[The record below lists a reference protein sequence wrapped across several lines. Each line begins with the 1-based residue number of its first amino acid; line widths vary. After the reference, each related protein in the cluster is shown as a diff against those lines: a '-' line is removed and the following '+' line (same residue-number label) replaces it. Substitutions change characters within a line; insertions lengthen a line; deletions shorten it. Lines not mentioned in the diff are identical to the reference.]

1 MNSLPIDDVLPAL
14 RDALANRHEAVLE
27 APPGAGKTT
36 RVPLALLNE
45 PWLAGQTILMLEP
58 RRLAAR
64 AAAERL
70 ASELG
75 EKVGETVGYRIRL
88 DSKVGPNTRIE
99 VVTEGILTR
108 RLQDDPALDGVG
120 LLIFDEYHE
129 RSLDADLALAL
140 SLNGRDL
147 FRDEQPL
154 KILLMSATL
163 EGERLAGLLDD
174 APILRSEG
182 RMFPVQ
188 MRWGR
193 PYQVGE
199 FIEPRLVQTILD
211 ALQDETGSVLVFL
224 PGQAE
229 IRRVNQQLADA
240 LGDRSD
246 VLLCP
251 LHGELDLNAQRA
263 AIDPAP
269 AGKRKVVLATNIAET
284 SLTING
290 VRVVI
295 DAGLA
300 RVPRF
305 DPGSGM
311 TRLDTQRISRAS
323 ATQRAGRAGRLEP
336 GVCYRLWS
344 EDQHEGLAA
353 YGSAEILAADL
364 AGLALQLARWGV
376 TPAQLVWLDVPPT
389 AAYAQAQD
397 LLQRLGALNDD
408 KLTAHGQKMAELPAH
423 PRIAHLLLRGQD
435 LGLAVTACDV
445 AALLGERDILRGGG
459 ADLHSRLALLSGEE
473 RARGSQGGVQRA
485 KQLARQYR
493 GYLRGRATQPV
504 ADPEHPRWLGALN
517 DDKLTA
523 HGQKMAELP
532 AHPRIAHLLLRG
544 QDLGLAATACDVAAL
559 LGERDILRGGGADL
573 HSRLAL
579 LSGEERARGTQGG
592 VQRAKQLA
600 RQYRGYLRGRA
611 TQPVAD
617 PEHPRWLGALL
628 ALAYPDR
635 VAQQRRPGG
644 AEYRLANGRAAVFA
658 EADSLMKQAWLVI
671 ADLGSRQGQREERIY
686 LAADFDPTLFDT
698 VLAEQV
704 RNVDQLDWDERE
716 GVLRAERQRK
726 VGELVLSREPL
737 SGLDEN
743 ARSQALVNLVRR
755 KGLELLPWTPEL
767 RQWQAR
773 VRLLRELDTGKTS
786 EWPDVSDSALLASL
800 EHWLMPYLGKVSRLS
815 HFANLDI
822 SSYLH
827 NLLPWP
833 LPQRLDELAPQHLK
847 VPSGSSVRLDYSEHP
862 PILAVRLQELFGLA
876 DTPRIAGGRQ
886 VVKLHLLSPA
896 RRPVQVTQDLA
907 NFWRST
913 YAEVKKDLKGRYPK
927 HYWPDDPLVAE
938 ATARIKPRK

>member
-1 MNSLPIDDVLPAL
+1 MISLPIDEVLPAL
-14 RDALANRHEAVLE
+14 RLALAERHETVLE

-45 PWLAGQTILMLEP
+45 PWLAGQKILMLEP

-108 RLQDDPALDGVG
+108 RLQHDPSLEGVG
-120 LLIFDEYHE
+120 LLIFDEFSE

-140 SLNGRDL
+140 SLNGREL

-163 EGERLAGLLDD
+163 EGERLASILAD

-182 RMFPVQ
+182 RMYPVA

-193 PYQVGE
+193 PFVPGE
-199 FIEPRLVQTILD
+199 FIEPRVVQTVLD
-211 ALQDETGSVLVFL
+211 AINDESGSLLVFL

-240 LGDRSD
+240 LGSRSD
-246 VLLCP
+246 ILLCP
-251 LHGELDLNAQRA
+251 LHGELDLTAQRA
-263 AIDPAP
+263 AIEPAP
-269 AGKRKVVLATNIAET
+269 KGLRKVVLATNIAET
-284 SLTING
+284 SLTIDG

-344 EDQHEGLAA
+344 EDQHAQLAA
-353 YGSAEILAADL
+353 YGSAEILQADL

-376 TPAQLVWLDVPPT
+376 TPEQLIWLDMPPS
-389 AAYAQAQD
+389 ASYAQARQ
-397 LLQRLGALNDD
+397 LLDRLGALHGA
-408 KLTAHGQKMAELPAH
+408 KLTPHGEAMAELPAH

-435 LGLAVTACDV
+435 LGLADMACDI
-445 AALLGERDILRGGG
+445 AALLGERDILRGAG
-459 ADLHSRLALLSGEE
+459 ADLHSRLALLSGES
-473 RARGSQGGVQRA
+473 RAARGGQGGVQRA

-493 GYLRGRATQPV
+493 GYLRGKARQPV
-504 ADPEHPRWLGALN
+504 ADP
-517 DDKLTA
+517 D
-523 HGQKMAELP
+523 
-532 AHPRIAHLLLRG
+532 
-544 QDLGLAATACDVAAL
+544 
-559 LGERDILRGGGADL
+559 
-573 HSRLAL
+573 
-579 LSGEERARGTQGG
+579 
-592 VQRAKQLA
+592 
-600 RQYRGYLRGRA
+600 
-611 TQPVAD
+611 
-617 PEHPRWLGALL
+617 HPRWLGALL

-635 VAQQRRPGG
+635 VAQQRKPGG
-644 AEYRLANGRAAVFA
+644 AEYRLANGRAALFSEV
-658 EADSLMKQAWLVI
+658 DGLMKQPWLVI

-686 LAADFDPTLFDT
+686 LAAEFDPALLEG
-698 VLAEQV
+698 VLSEQV
-704 RNVDQLDWDERE
+704 SVVDQLDWDERE

-737 SGLDEN
+737 TGLDEA
-743 ARSQALVNLVRR
+743 ARTQALINLVRR

-773 VRLLRELDTGKTS
+773 VALLRQLDLQIQGHS
-786 EWPDVSDSALLASL
+786 EWPDVSDAALLAGL
-800 EHWLMPYLGKVSRLS
+800 EDWLGPYLGRVSRLS
-815 HFANLDI
+815 HFASLDL
-822 SSYLH
+822 SSIVH
-827 NLLPWP
+827 NMLKWP
-833 LPQRLDELAPQHLK
+833 LPQRLDELAPHHIK

-938 ATARIKPRK
+938 ATARIKPRKP

>member
-1 MNSLPIDDVLPAL
+1 MISLPIDEVLPAL
-14 RDALANRHEAVLE
+14 REALATRHEAVLE

-45 PWLAGQTILMLEP
+45 TWLAGQTILMLEP

-88 DSKVGPNTRIE
+88 DSKVGPRTRIE

-108 RLQDDPALDGVG
+108 RLQDDPALEGVG
-120 LLIFDEYHE
+120 LLIFDEFHE

-140 SLNGRDL
+140 SLNGREL
-147 FRDEQPL
+147 FRDDQPL

-182 RMFPVQ
+182 RMYPVA

-193 PYQVGE
+193 PFQPGE
-199 FIEPRLVQTILD
+199 FIEPRLVQTILE
-211 ALQDETGSVLVFL
+211 ALNDEAGSVLVFL

-229 IRRVNQQLADA
+229 IRRVHQQLADA
-240 LGDRSD
+240 LGESTP

-251 LHGELDLNAQRA
+251 LHGELDLAAQRA

-284 SLTING
+284 SLTIDG

-323 ATQRAGRAGRLEP
+323 AIQRAGRAGRLEP

-344 EDQHEGLAA
+344 QDQHEQLAA
-353 YGSAEILAADL
+353 YASAEILSADL
-364 AGLALQLARWGV
+364 AGLALQLGRWGV
-376 TPAQLVWLDVPPT
+376 RPGQLVWLDIPPA

-397 LLQRLGALNDD
+397 LLERLGALEGEA
-408 KLTAHGQKMAELPAH
+408 LTRHGQAMAELPAH
-423 PRIAHLLLRGQD
+423 PRIAHLLLRGQA
-435 LGLAVTACDV
+435 LGLADMACDV
-445 AALLGERDILRGGG
+445 AALLGERDILRGAG
-459 ADLHSRLALLSGEE
+459 ADLHSRLVLLSGEE
-473 RARGSQGGVQRA
+473 RAARGAQGGVQRA
-485 KQLARQYR
+485 RQLARQYR
-493 GYLRGRATQPV
+493 GYLRGKAAEPV
-504 ADPEHPRWLGALN
+504 SDP
-517 DDKLTA
+517 D
-523 HGQKMAELP
+523 
-532 AHPRIAHLLLRG
+532 
-544 QDLGLAATACDVAAL
+544 
-559 LGERDILRGGGADL
+559 
-573 HSRLAL
+573 
-579 LSGEERARGTQGG
+579 
-592 VQRAKQLA
+592 
-600 RQYRGYLRGRA
+600 
-611 TQPVAD
+611 
-617 PEHPRWLGALL
+617 HPRWLGALL

-635 VAQQRRPGG
+635 VAQQRRAGG
-644 AEYRLANGRAAVFA
+644 AEYRLANGRAALFA
-658 EADSLMKQAWLVI
+658 EADSLMKQPWLVI

-686 LAADFDPTLFDT
+686 LAADFDPALFDS

-704 RNVDQLDWDERE
+704 RCVDQLDWDERE

-726 VGELVLSREPL
+726 VGELILSREPL
-737 SGLDEN
+737 TGLDES

-773 VRLLRELDTGKTS
+773 VALLRQLDLGSKGES
-786 EWPDVSDSALLASL
+786 EWPDVSDAALLKSL

-815 HFANLDI
+815 HFANLDL
-822 SSYLH
+822 SSIVH

-833 LPQRLDELAPQHLK
+833 LPQRLDELAPHHLS
-847 VPSGSSVRLDYSEHP
+847 VPSGSSIRLDYSEQP

-876 DTPRIAGGRQ
+876 ETPRIAGGRQ

>member
-1 MNSLPIDDVLPAL
+1 MISLPIDEVLPAL
-14 RDALANRHEAVLE
+14 RQALRERHEAVLE

-45 PWLAGQTILMLEP
+45 PWLAGQKILMLEP

-88 DSKVGPNTRIE
+88 DSKVGPATRIE

-108 RLQDDPALDGVG
+108 RLQHDPALEGVG
-120 LLIFDEYHE
+120 LLIFDEFHE

-140 SLNGRDL
+140 SLNGREL

-163 EGERLAGLLDD
+163 DGERLASLLDD
-174 APILRSEG
+174 APVLRSEG
-182 RMFPVQ
+182 RMYPVA

-193 PYQVGE
+193 PFVPGE
-199 FIEPRLVQTILD
+199 FIEPRVVQTVLD
-211 ALQDETGSVLVFL
+211 AISDDSGSLLVFL

-229 IRRVNQQLADA
+229 IRRVHQQLADA
-240 LGDRSD
+240 LGSRSD
-246 VLLCP
+246 ILLCP

-263 AIDPAP
+263 AIEPAP
-269 AGKRKVVLATNIAET
+269 AGMRKVVLATNIAET
-284 SLTING
+284 SLTIDG

-344 EDQHEGLAA
+344 EDQHAQLAA
-353 YGSAEILAADL
+353 YSSAEILQADL

-376 TPAQLVWLDVPPT
+376 TPEQLIWLDLPPS
-389 AAYAQAQD
+389 ASYAQARQ
-397 LLQRLGALNDD
+397 LLERLGALHTA
-408 KLTAHGQKMAELPAH
+408 KLTPHGEAMAELPAH
-423 PRIAHLLLRGQD
+423 PRIAHLLLRGQE
-435 LGLAVTACDV
+435 LGLAEMASDV
-445 AALLGERDILRGGG
+445 AALLGERDILRGAG
-459 ADLHSRLALLSGEE
+459 ADVHSRLALLQGES
-473 RARGSQGGVQRA
+473 RGARGGQGGVQRA
-485 KQLARQYR
+485 RQLARQYR
-493 GYLRGRATQPV
+493 GYLRGKATQPV
-504 ADPEHPRWLGALN
+504 ADP
-517 DDKLTA
+517 D
-523 HGQKMAELP
+523 
-532 AHPRIAHLLLRG
+532 
-544 QDLGLAATACDVAAL
+544 
-559 LGERDILRGGGADL
+559 
-573 HSRLAL
+573 
-579 LSGEERARGTQGG
+579 
-592 VQRAKQLA
+592 
-600 RQYRGYLRGRA
+600 
-611 TQPVAD
+611 
-617 PEHPRWLGALL
+617 HPRWLGALL

-635 VAQQRRPGG
+635 VAQQRKPGG
-644 AEYRLANGRAAVFA
+644 AEYRLANGRAALFSEV
-658 EADSLMKQAWLVI
+658 DGLMKHPWLVI

-686 LAADFDPTLFDT
+686 LAAELDPGLLDS
-698 VLAEQV
+698 VLSEQV
-704 RNVDQLDWDERE
+704 SVVDQLDWDERE

-737 SGLDEN
+737 TGLDAA
-743 ARSQALVNLVRR
+743 ARTGALVNLVRR

-773 VRLLRELDTGKTS
+773 VMLLRQLDLAAQGQS
-786 EWPDVSDSALLASL
+786 EWPDVSDAALLASL
-800 EHWLMPYLGKVSRLS
+800 EDWLAPYLERVSRLS
-815 HFANLDI
+815 HFASLDLSGI
-822 SSYLH
+822 VH
-827 NLLPWP
+827 NLLKWP
-833 LPQRLDELAPQHLK
+833 LPQRLDELAPHHIK
-847 VPSGSSVRLDYSEHP
+847 VPSGSSVRLDYSEYP

-913 YAEVKKDLKGRYPK
+913 YSEVKKDLKGRYPK
-927 HYWPDDPLVAE
+927 HYWPDDPLIAE
-938 ATARIKPRK
+938 PTARIKPRKP

>member
-1 MNSLPIDDVLPAL
+1 MISLPIDAVLPAL
-14 RDALANRHEAVLE
+14 RQALETRDEAVLE

-45 PWLAGQTILMLEP
+45 SWLAGQTILMLEP

-88 DSKVGPNTRIE
+88 DSKVGPKTRIE
-99 VVTEGILTR
+99 VVTEGILAR
-108 RLQDDPALDGVG
+108 RLQADPALEGVG

-140 SLNGRDL
+140 SLNGREL
-147 FRDEQPL
+147 LRDDPL

-163 EGERLAGLLDD
+163 EGERLSRLLAD
-174 APILRSEG
+174 APVVSSEG
-182 RMFPVQ
+182 RMHPVDI
-188 MRWGR
+188 RWGR
-193 PYQVGE
+193 PFQPGE
-199 FIEPRLVQTILD
+199 FIEPRVVDSVLQ
-211 ALQDETGSVLVFL
+211 ALADQTGSLLVFL

-229 IRRVNQQLADA
+229 IRRVHQSLQEA
-240 LGDRSD
+240 LGERPDI
-246 VLLCP
+246 LLCP

-269 AGKRKVVLATNIAET
+269 KGLRKVVLATNIAET
-284 SLTING
+284 SLTIDG

-344 EDQHEGLAA
+344 ESQHDQLAA
-353 YGSAEILAADL
+353 HGSAEILQADL
-364 AGLALQLARWGV
+364 AGLALQLGRWGV
-376 TPAQLVWLDVPPT
+376 TPDQLRWLDQPP
-389 AAYAQAQD
+389 AAAFSQAQD
-397 LLQRLGALNDD
+397 LLARLGAFRPGSRDNLSE
-408 KLTAHGQKMAELPAH
+408 HGQA
-423 PRIAHLLLRGQD
+423 
-435 LGLAVTACDV
+435 
-445 AALLGERDILRGGG
+445 
-459 ADLHSRLALLSGEE
+459 
-473 RARGSQGGVQRA
+473 
-485 KQLARQYR
+485 
-493 GYLRGRATQPV
+493 
-504 ADPEHPRWLGALN
+504 
-517 DDKLTA
+517 
-523 HGQKMAELP
+523 MAELP

-544 QDLGLAATACDVAAL
+544 QDLGLAAMACDVAAL
-559 LGERDILRGGGADL
+559 LGERDIQRGGGADL

-579 LSGEERARGTQGG
+579 LSGESKANRGGYGG
-592 VQRAKQLA
+592 VQRARQLA
-600 RQYRGYLRGRA
+600 RQYRGLLRGKA
-611 TQPVAD
+611 GAAVAD
-617 PEHPRWLGALL
+617 PDHPRWLGALL

-635 VAQQRRPGG
+635 VAQQRREGG
-644 AEYRLANGRAAVFA
+644 AEYRLANGRAALFA
-658 EADSLMKQAWLVI
+658 EVDALMKCPWLVV

-686 LAADFDPTLFDT
+686 LAAQFDPALLDD

-704 RNVDQLDWDERE
+704 ERLDILDWDERE
-716 GVLRAERQRK
+716 QVLRAERQTK

-737 SGLDEN
+737 PGLDDQ
-743 ARSQALVNLVRR
+743 ARAKALLGLVRR
-755 KGLELLPWTPEL
+755 KGLNLLTWTPEL

-773 VRLLRELDTGKTS
+773 VTLLRQLDLEKHGQS
-786 EWPDVSDSALLASL
+786 EWPDLGDEALLASL
-800 EHWLMPYLGKVSRLS
+800 EDWLQPYLGKVSRLS
-815 HFANLDI
+815 HFAALDLPSI
-822 SSYLH
+822 LR

-833 LPQRLDELAPQHLK
+833 LPQRLDEWAPTHLA
-847 VPSGSSVRLDYSEHP
+847 VPSGSSIRLDYSETP

-876 DTPRIAGGRQ
+876 DTPRIAQGRQ
-886 VVKLHLLSPA
+886 QVKLHLLSPA

-907 NFWRST
+907 NFWRTT

-927 HYWPDDPLVAE
+927 HYWPEDPLVAE
-938 ATARIKPRK
+938 ATARAKPRGT

>member
-1 MNSLPIDDVLPAL
+1 MISLPIDAVLPAL
-14 RDALANRHEAVLE
+14 REALAQRDEAVLE

-108 RLQDDPALDGVG
+108 RSQDDPALEGVG
-120 LLIFDEYHE
+120 LVIFDEYHE

-140 SLNGRDL
+140 SLNGRAL

-163 EGERLAGLLDD
+163 EGERLSALLDD
-174 APILRSEG
+174 APVVRSDG
-182 RMFPVQ
+182 RMFPVTTQ
-188 MRWGR
+188 WGR
-193 PYQVGE
+193 PFQAGE
-199 FIEPRLVQTILD
+199 FIEPRVVQTVLD
-211 ALQDETGSVLVFL
+211 ALGSQTGSVLVFL

-240 LGDRSD
+240 LGERRDI
-246 VLLCP
+246 VLCP

-263 AIDPAP
+263 AIEPAP
-269 AGKRKVVLATNIAET
+269 QGTRKVVLATNIAET
-284 SLTING
+284 SITIDG
-290 VRVVI
+290 VRVVV

-344 EDQHEGLAA
+344 EAQHDQLAA
-353 YGSAEILAADL
+353 YGTPEILQADL

-376 TPAQLVWLDVPPT
+376 APAQLVWLDVPPA
-389 AAYAQAQD
+389 AAYAQAQE
-397 LLQRLGALNDD
+397 LLGRLGALSRPTHEDWNI
-408 KLTAHGQKMAELPAH
+408 TTHGQAMAEVPAH
-423 PRIAHLLLRGQD
+423 PRIAHLLLRGHA
-435 LGLAVTACDV
+435 LGLGALACDV
-445 AALLGERDILRGGG
+445 AALLGERDILRGAG
-459 ADLHSRLALLSGEE
+459 ADLHSRLTLLAGTE
-473 RARGSQGGVQRA
+473 RAARGAQGGVQRA

-493 GYLRGRATQPV
+493 GYLRGSVTDPV
-504 ADPEHPRWLGALN
+504 VDP
-517 DDKLTA
+517 D
-523 HGQKMAELP
+523 
-532 AHPRIAHLLLRG
+532 
-544 QDLGLAATACDVAAL
+544 
-559 LGERDILRGGGADL
+559 
-573 HSRLAL
+573 HS
-579 LSGEERARGTQGG
+579 
-592 VQRAKQLA
+592 
-600 RQYRGYLRGRA
+600 
-611 TQPVAD
+611 
-617 PEHPRWLGALL
+617 RWLGALL

-635 VAQQRRPGG
+635 VAQQRRAGG
-644 AEYRLANGRAAVFA
+644 AEYRLANGRAALFA
-658 EADSLMKQAWLVI
+658 EADALMKQPWLVV

-686 LAADFDPTLFDT
+686 LAADFDPALFDS
-698 VLAEQV
+698 VLSEQV
-704 RNVDQLDWDERE
+704 TRVDHLEWDERE
-716 GVLRAERQRK
+716 GVFRAERQRK
-726 VGELVLSREPL
+726 AGELIISREPL
-737 SGLDEN
+737 TGLDDS
-743 ARSQALVNLVRR
+743 ARGHALLALVRR

-773 VRLLRELDTGKTS
+773 VALLRQLDLQKQDSS
-786 EWPDVSDSALLASL
+786 EWPDVGNEALLATL
-800 EHWLMPYLGKVSRLS
+800 EHWLLPYLGKVSRLS
-815 HFANLDI
+815 HFGNLDL
-822 SSYLH
+822 SSILH

-833 LPQRLDELAPQHLK
+833 LPQRLDELAPHHLS
-847 VPSGSSVRLDYSEHP
+847 VPSGSSIRLDYSEHP

-876 DTPRIAGGRQ
+876 DTPRIANGRQ
-886 VVKLHLLSPA
+886 IVKLHLLSPA

-938 ATARIKPRK
+938 ATARIKPRKPSL

>member
-1 MNSLPIDDVLPAL
+1 MNSLPIDAVLPAL
-14 RDALANRHEAVLE
+14 RRALADRDEAVLE

-36 RVPLALLNE
+36 RVPLALLGE
-45 PWLAGQTILMLEP
+45 SWLAGQTILMLEP

-75 EKVGETVGYRIRL
+75 EGVGETVGYRIRL

-108 RLQDDPALDGVG
+108 RLQEDPSLEGVG
-120 LLIFDEYHE
+120 LLIFDEFHE

-140 SLNGRDL
+140 SLNGRAL

-163 EGERLAGLLDD
+163 EGARLSSLLND
-174 APILRSEG
+174 APVISSEG
-182 RMFPVQ
+182 CMFPVSMQ
-188 MRWGR
+188 WGR
-193 PYQVGE
+193 PFQPGE
-199 FIEPRLVQTILD
+199 FIEPRVVQTVLD
-211 ALQDETGSVLVFL
+211 ALGNESGSVLVFL

-229 IRRVNQQLADA
+229 IRRINQQLADA
-240 LGDRSD
+240 IGDRSD

-263 AIDPAP
+263 AIEPAP
-269 AGKRKVVLATNIAET
+269 KGKRKVVLATNIAET
-284 SLTING
+284 SLTIDG

-344 EDQHEGLAA
+344 EAQHDQLAA
-353 YGSAEILAADL
+353 YGAAEILQADL

-376 TPAQLVWLDVPPT
+376 EPTQLTWLDLPPA
-389 AAYAQAQD
+389 AAYSQAQD
-397 LLQRLGALNDD
+397 LLARLGALTRKPGEDW
-408 KLTAHGQKMAELPAH
+408 KLTPHGQSMAEVPAH
-423 PRIAHLLLRGQD
+423 PRIAHLLLRGHE
-435 LGLAVTACDV
+435 LGLGTLACDV
-445 AALLGERDILRGGG
+445 AALLGERDILRGAG
-459 ADLHSRLALLSGEE
+459 ADLHSRLTLLAGSE
-473 RARGSQGGVQRA
+473 RAAKGSQGGVQRA
-485 KQLARQYR
+485 RQLSRQYR
-493 GYLRGRATQPV
+493 GYLRGAARKPV
-504 ADPEHPRWLGALN
+504 VDP
-517 DDKLTA
+517 D
-523 HGQKMAELP
+523 
-532 AHPRIAHLLLRG
+532 
-544 QDLGLAATACDVAAL
+544 
-559 LGERDILRGGGADL
+559 
-573 HSRLAL
+573 
-579 LSGEERARGTQGG
+579 
-592 VQRAKQLA
+592 
-600 RQYRGYLRGRA
+600 
-611 TQPVAD
+611 
-617 PEHPRWLGALL
+617 HPRWLGALL

-635 VAQQRRPGG
+635 VAQQRRAGG
-644 AEYRLANGRAAVFA
+644 AEYRLANGRAALFA
-658 EADSLMKQAWLVI
+658 EPDALMKQPWLVV

-686 LAADFDPTLFDT
+686 LAAEFDPDLFDS

-704 RNVDQLDWDERE
+704 TAFDQLDWDERE
-716 GVLRAERQRK
+716 GVFRAERQRK
-726 VGELVLSREPL
+726 AGELIISREPL
-737 SGLDEN
+737 TGLDDS
-743 ARSQALVNLVRR
+743 ARGQALLALVRR

-773 VRLLRELDTGKTS
+773 VGLLRQMDLQTQSES
-786 EWPDVSDSALLASL
+786 EWPDVSNDALLETL
-800 EHWLMPYLGKVSRLS
+800 DHWLLPYLGRVTRLS
-815 HFANLDI
+815 HFGNLDL
-822 SSYLH
+822 SSILH

-833 LPQRLDELAPQHLK
+833 LPQRLEELAPHHLT
-847 VPSGSSVRLDYSEHP
+847 VPSGSSVRLDYSESP

-876 DTPRIAGGRQ
+876 DTPRIANGRQ
-886 VVKLHLLSPA
+886 IVKLHLLSPA

-927 HYWPDDPLVAE
+927 HYWPDDPLIAE
-938 ATARIKPRK
+938 PTARVKPRK

>member
-1 MNSLPIDDVLPAL
+1 MISLPIDNVLPAL
-14 RDALANRHEAVLE
+14 RQALGQRHEVVLE

-45 PWLAGQTILMLEP
+45 PWLAGQRILMLEP

-75 EKVGETVGYRIRL
+75 ESVGETVGYRIRL
-88 DSKVGPNTRIE
+88 DSKVGPRTRIE

-108 RLQDDPALDGVG
+108 RLQEDPALDGVG
-120 LLIFDEYHE
+120 LLIFDEFHE

-147 FRDEQPL
+147 LRDEPPL
-154 KILLMSATL
+154 KIMLMSATL
-163 EGERLAGLLDD
+163 EGERLSALLGD
-174 APILRSEG
+174 APVVSSEG
-182 RMFPVQ
+182 RMYPVDV
-188 MRWGR
+188 RWGR
-193 PYQVGE
+193 PFQPGE
-199 FIEPRLVQTILD
+199 FIEPRVVDTVHQ
-211 ALQDETGSVLVFL
+211 ALADEPGSLLVFL

-229 IRRVNQQLADA
+229 IRRVHETLQAS
-240 LGDRSD
+240 LGGRQDI
-246 VLLCP
+246 LLCP
-251 LHGELDLNAQRA
+251 LHGELELSAQRA
-263 AIDPAP
+263 AIDAPAP
-269 AGKRKVVLATNIAET
+269 GVRKVVLATNIAET
-284 SLTING
+284 SLTIDG

-344 EDQHEGLAA
+344 EAQHDQLAA
-353 YGSAEILAADL
+353 YASAEILQADL
-364 AGLALQLARWGV
+364 AGLALQLTRWGV
-376 TPAQLVWLDVPPT
+376 TPGQLSWLDQPPA

-397 LLQRLGALNDD
+397 LLLRLGAL
-408 KLTAHGQKMAELPAH
+408 KPGQLLSLTAHGQAMAELPAH
-423 PRIAHLLLRGQD
+423 PRIAHLLLRGQA
-435 LGLAVTACDV
+435 LGLAEMACDV
-445 AALLGERDILRGGG
+445 AALLGERDILRGAG
-459 ADLHSRLALLSGEE
+459 ADLHSRLTLLSGET
-473 RARGSQGGVQRA
+473 RASRGGQGGVQRA
-485 KQLARQYR
+485 RQLARQYR
-493 GYLRGRATQPV
+493 GYLRGKASSAVP
-504 ADPEHPRWLGALN
+504 
-517 DDKLTA
+517 
-523 HGQKMAELP
+523 
-532 AHPRIAHLLLRG
+532 
-544 QDLGLAATACDVAAL
+544 
-559 LGERDILRGGGADL
+559 
-573 HSRLAL
+573 
-579 LSGEERARGTQGG
+579 
-592 VQRAKQLA
+592 
-600 RQYRGYLRGRA
+600 
-611 TQPVAD
+611 D

-635 VAQQRRPGG
+635 VAQQRRAGG
-644 AEYRLANGRAAVFA
+644 AEYRLANGRAALFGEVDA
-658 EADSLMKQAWLVI
+658 LMKAPWLVV

-686 LAADFDPTLFDT
+686 LAAEFDPALFDG

-704 RNVDQLDWDERE
+704 ECLDVLDWDERE

-726 VGELVLSREPL
+726 VGELILAREPL
-737 SGLDEN
+737 TGLDDD
-743 ARSQALVNLVRR
+743 ARARALLDLVRR

-773 VRLLRELDTGKTS
+773 VALLRQLDLATGGDS
-786 EWPDVSDSALLASL
+786 EWPDLSDAALLAGL
-800 EHWLMPYLGKVSRLS
+800 EQWLQPYLGKVTRLS
-815 HFANLDI
+815 HFAQLDL
-822 SSYLH
+822 SSIVR

-833 LPQRLDELAPQHLK
+833 LPQRLDEWAPMHLS
-847 VPSGSSVRLDYSEHP
+847 VPSGSSIRLDYSEHP

-876 DTPRIAGGRQ
+876 ETPRIAQGRLQ
-886 VVKLHLLSPA
+886 VKLHLLSPA

-913 YAEVKKDLKGRYPK
+913 YSEVKKDLKGRYPK

-938 ATARIKPRK
+938 ATARAKPRK

>member
-1 MNSLPIDDVLPAL
+1 MCQISK
-14 RDALANRHEAVLE
+14 LA
-27 APPGAGKTT
+27 
-36 RVPLALLNE
+36 
-45 PWLAGQTILMLEP
+45 
-58 RRLAAR
+58 
-64 AAAERL
+64 
-70 ASELG
+70 
-75 EKVGETVGYRIRL
+75 
-88 DSKVGPNTRIE
+88 
-99 VVTEGILTR
+99 
-108 RLQDDPALDGVG
+108 
-120 LLIFDEYHE
+120 E

-140 SLNGRDL
+140 SLNGREL

-163 EGERLAGLLDD
+163 EGERLASILDD

-182 RMFPVQ
+182 RMYPVA

-193 PYQVGE
+193 PFVPGE
-199 FIEPRLVQTILD
+199 FIEPRVVQTVLD
-211 ALQDETGSVLVFL
+211 AINDESGSLLVFL

-240 LGDRSD
+240 LGSRSD
-246 VLLCP
+246 ILLCP
-251 LHGELDLNAQRA
+251 LHGELDLAAQRA
-263 AIDPAP
+263 AIEPAP
-269 AGKRKVVLATNIAET
+269 KGLRKVVLATNIAET
-284 SLTING
+284 SLTIDG

-344 EDQHEGLAA
+344 EDQHAQLAA
-353 YGSAEILAADL
+353 YGSAEILQADL
-364 AGLALQLARWGV
+364 AGLALQMARWGV
-376 TPAQLVWLDVPPT
+376 TPEQLIWLDMPPS
-389 AAYAQAQD
+389 ASYAQARQ
-397 LLQRLGALNDD
+397 LLDRLGALHGA
-408 KLTAHGQKMAELPAH
+408 KLTPHGEAMAELPAH

-435 LGLAVTACDV
+435 LGLADMACDI
-445 AALLGERDILRGGG
+445 AALLGERDILRGVG
-459 ADLHSRLALLSGEE
+459 ADLHSRLALLSGES
-473 RARGSQGGVQRA
+473 RAARGGQGGVQRA

-493 GYLRGRATQPV
+493 GYLRGKARQPV
-504 ADPEHPRWLGALN
+504 ADP
-517 DDKLTA
+517 D
-523 HGQKMAELP
+523 
-532 AHPRIAHLLLRG
+532 
-544 QDLGLAATACDVAAL
+544 
-559 LGERDILRGGGADL
+559 
-573 HSRLAL
+573 
-579 LSGEERARGTQGG
+579 
-592 VQRAKQLA
+592 
-600 RQYRGYLRGRA
+600 
-611 TQPVAD
+611 
-617 PEHPRWLGALL
+617 HPRWLGALL

-635 VAQQRRPGG
+635 VAQQRKPGG
-644 AEYRLANGRAAVFA
+644 AEYRLANGRAALFSEV
-658 EADSLMKQAWLVI
+658 DGLMKQPWLVI

-686 LAADFDPTLFDT
+686 LAAEFDPALLEG
-698 VLAEQV
+698 VLSEQV
-704 RNVDQLDWDERE
+704 SVVDQLDWDERE

-737 SGLDEN
+737 TGLDEA
-743 ARSQALVNLVRR
+743 ARTQALINLVRR

-773 VRLLRELDTGKTS
+773 VALLRQLDLQIQGHS
-786 EWPDVSDSALLASL
+786 EWPDVSDAALLAGL
-800 EHWLMPYLGKVSRLS
+800 EDWLGPYLGRVSRLS
-815 HFANLDI
+815 HFASLDL
-822 SSYLH
+822 SSIVH
-827 NLLPWP
+827 NMLKWP
-833 LPQRLDELAPQHLK
+833 LPQRLDELAPHHIK

-938 ATARIKPRK
+938 ATARIKPRKP

>member
-14 RDALANRHEAVLE
+14 RDALATRHEAVLE

-120 LLIFDEYHE
+120 LLIFDEFHE

-163 EGERLAGLLDD
+163 EGERLAGLLDN

-193 PYQVGE
+193 PYQAGE
-199 FIEPRLVQTILD
+199 FIQPRLVQTILE
-211 ALQDETGSVLVFL
+211 ALHDETGSVLVFL

-240 LGDRSD
+240 LGDRND

-353 YGSAEILAADL
+353 YSSAEILAADL

-376 TPAQLVWLDVPPT
+376 TPDQLVWLDVPPT
-389 AAYAQAQD
+389 AAYAQAQE
-397 LLQRLGALNDD
+397 LLVRLGALNDD
-408 KLTAHGQKMAELPAH
+408 TLTAHGQKMAELPAH
-423 PRIAHLLLRGQD
+423 PRIGHLLLRGQ
-435 LGLAVTACDV
+435 
-445 AALLGERDILRGGG
+445 E
-459 ADLHSRLALLSGEE
+459 
-473 RARGSQGGVQRA
+473 
-485 KQLARQYR
+485 
-493 GYLRGRATQPV
+493 
-504 ADPEHPRWLGALN
+504 
-517 DDKLTA
+517 
-523 HGQKMAELP
+523 
-532 AHPRIAHLLLRG
+532 
-544 QDLGLAATACDVAAL
+544 LGLAATACDVAAL

-592 VQRAKQLA
+592 VQRARQLA
-600 RQYRGYLRGRA
+600 RQYRGYLRGQA
-611 TQPVAD
+611 MQPVAD
-617 PEHPRWLGALL
+617 PDHPRWLGALL

-635 VAQQRRPGG
+635 VARQRRPGG
-644 AEYRLANGRAAVFA
+644 AEYRLANGRAALFA
-658 EADSLMKQAWLVI
+658 EADSLMKQPWLVV

-686 LAADFDPTLFDT
+686 LASDLDPTLFEDE
-698 VLAEQV
+698 LADLV
-704 RNVDQLDWDERE
+704 RSVDEVDWDEKE
-716 GVLRAERQRK
+716 GVLKAERQLK
-726 VGELVLSREPL
+726 VGQLVLSTAPL
-737 SGLDEN
+737 PHLDEHT
-743 ARSQALVNLVRR
+743 RSLALVNLVRR
-755 KGLELLPWTPEL
+755 KGLELLPWNPEL

-773 VRLLRELDTGKTS
+773 VGLLRQLDIQQGQGES
-786 EWPDVSDSALLASL
+786 QWPDLSDAHLLETL
-800 EHWLMPYLGKVSRLS
+800 EDWLTPYLGKVTRLS
-815 HFANLDI
+815 HFSQLDL
-822 SSYLH
+822 SSIVR

-833 LPQRLDELAPQHLK
+833 LPQALEAQAPQAIQ
-847 VPSGSSVRLDYSEHP
+847 VPSGSNIRIDYSQYP
-862 PILAVRLQELFGLA
+862 PVLAVRLQELFGLA
-876 DTPRIAGGRQ
+876 QTPRIAQGRQ
-886 VVKLHLLSPA
+886 VLTLHLLSPA

-913 YAEVKKDLKGRYPK
+913 YGDVKKDLKGRYPK
-927 HYWPDDPLVAE
+927 HYWPEDPLVAE
-938 ATARIKPRK
+938 ATARAKPRGT

>member
-1 MNSLPIDDVLPAL
+1 MISLPIDEVLPAL
-14 RDALANRHEAVLE
+14 REALATRHEAVLE

-88 DSKVGPNTRIE
+88 DSKVGPKTRIE

-108 RLQDDPALDGVG
+108 RLQDDPALEGVG
-120 LLIFDEYHE
+120 LLIFDEFHE

-140 SLNGRDL
+140 SLNGREL
-147 FRDEQPL
+147 FRDDLPL

-182 RMFPVQ
+182 RMYPVA

-193 PYQVGE
+193 PFQPGE
-199 FIEPRLVQTILD
+199 FIEPRLVQTILE
-211 ALQDETGSVLVFL
+211 ALNDETGSVLVFL

-229 IRRVNQQLADA
+229 IRRVHQQLADA
-240 LGDRSD
+240 LGESTQ

-251 LHGELDLNAQRA
+251 LHGELDLAAQRA

-284 SLTING
+284 SLTIDG

-311 TRLDTQRISRAS
+311 TRLDTQRISKAS

-344 EDQHEGLAA
+344 QDQHEQLAA
-353 YGSAEILAADL
+353 YASAEILSADL
-364 AGLALQLARWGV
+364 AGLALQLGRWGV
-376 TPAQLVWLDVPPT
+376 TPTQLVWLDVPPA

-397 LLQRLGALNDD
+397 LLDRLGALDGEA
-408 KLTAHGQKMAELPAH
+408 LTRHGQSMAELPAH
-423 PRIAHLLLRGQD
+423 PRIAHLLLRGQA
-435 LGLAVTACDV
+435 LGLANMACDV
-445 AALLGERDILRGGG
+445 AALLGERDILRGAG
-459 ADLHSRLALLSGEE
+459 ADLHSRLVLLSGEE
-473 RARGSQGGVQRA
+473 RAARGAQGGVQRA
-485 KQLARQYR
+485 RQLARQYR
-493 GYLRGRATQPV
+493 GYLRGNASEPV
-504 ADPEHPRWLGALN
+504 SDP
-517 DDKLTA
+517 D
-523 HGQKMAELP
+523 
-532 AHPRIAHLLLRG
+532 
-544 QDLGLAATACDVAAL
+544 
-559 LGERDILRGGGADL
+559 
-573 HSRLAL
+573 
-579 LSGEERARGTQGG
+579 
-592 VQRAKQLA
+592 
-600 RQYRGYLRGRA
+600 
-611 TQPVAD
+611 
-617 PEHPRWLGALL
+617 HPRWLGALL

-635 VAQQRRPGG
+635 VAQQRRAGG
-644 AEYRLANGRAAVFA
+644 AEYRLANGRAALFA

-686 LAADFDPTLFDT
+686 LAADFDPALFDS

-704 RNVDQLDWDERE
+704 RVVDQLDWDERE

-726 VGELVLSREPL
+726 VGELILSREPL
-737 SGLDEN
+737 TGLDET

-773 VRLLRELDTGKTS
+773 VALLRQLDLGSKGES
-786 EWPDVSDSALLASL
+786 EWPDVSDTALLKNL

-815 HFANLDI
+815 HFANLDL
-822 SSYLH
+822 SSIVH

-833 LPQRLDELAPQHLK
+833 LPQRLDEQAPHHLS
-847 VPSGSSVRLDYSEHP
+847 VPSGSSIRLDYSEQP
-862 PILAVRLQELFGLA
+862 PILAVRLQELFGLS

>member
-1 MNSLPIDDVLPAL
+1 MCQISK
-14 RDALANRHEAVLE
+14 LA
-27 APPGAGKTT
+27 
-36 RVPLALLNE
+36 
-45 PWLAGQTILMLEP
+45 
-58 RRLAAR
+58 
-64 AAAERL
+64 
-70 ASELG
+70 
-75 EKVGETVGYRIRL
+75 
-88 DSKVGPNTRIE
+88 
-99 VVTEGILTR
+99 
-108 RLQDDPALDGVG
+108 
-120 LLIFDEYHE
+120 E

-140 SLNGRDL
+140 SLNGREL

-163 EGERLAGLLDD
+163 EGERLASLLDD

-182 RMFPVQ
+182 RMYPVA

-193 PYQVGE
+193 PFVPGE
-199 FIEPRLVQTILD
+199 FIEPRVVQTVLD
-211 ALQDETGSVLVFL
+211 AINDESGSLLVFL

-240 LGDRSD
+240 LGSRSD
-246 VLLCP
+246 ILLCP
-251 LHGELDLNAQRA
+251 LHGELDLTAQRA
-263 AIDPAP
+263 AIEPAP
-269 AGKRKVVLATNIAET
+269 KGLRKVVLATNIAET
-284 SLTING
+284 SLTIDG

-344 EDQHEGLAA
+344 EDQHAQLAA
-353 YGSAEILAADL
+353 YGSAEILQADL

-376 TPAQLVWLDVPPT
+376 TPEQLIWLDMPPS
-389 AAYAQAQD
+389 ASYAQARQ
-397 LLQRLGALNDD
+397 LLDRLGALHGA
-408 KLTAHGQKMAELPAH
+408 KLTPHGEAMAELPAH

-435 LGLAVTACDV
+435 LGLADMACDI
-445 AALLGERDILRGGG
+445 AALLGERDILRGVG
-459 ADLHSRLALLSGEE
+459 ADLHSRLALLSGES
-473 RARGSQGGVQRA
+473 RAARGGQGGVQRA

-493 GYLRGRATQPV
+493 GYLRGKARQPV
-504 ADPEHPRWLGALN
+504 ADP
-517 DDKLTA
+517 D
-523 HGQKMAELP
+523 
-532 AHPRIAHLLLRG
+532 
-544 QDLGLAATACDVAAL
+544 
-559 LGERDILRGGGADL
+559 
-573 HSRLAL
+573 
-579 LSGEERARGTQGG
+579 
-592 VQRAKQLA
+592 
-600 RQYRGYLRGRA
+600 
-611 TQPVAD
+611 
-617 PEHPRWLGALL
+617 HPRWLGALL

-635 VAQQRRPGG
+635 VAQQRKPGG
-644 AEYRLANGRAAVFA
+644 AEYRLANGRAALFSEV
-658 EADSLMKQAWLVI
+658 DGLMKQPWLVI

-686 LAADFDPTLFDT
+686 LAAEFDPALLEG
-698 VLAEQV
+698 VLSEQV
-704 RNVDQLDWDERE
+704 SVVDQLDWDERE

-737 SGLDEN
+737 TGLDEA
-743 ARSQALVNLVRR
+743 ARTQALINLVRR

-773 VRLLRELDTGKTS
+773 VALLRQLDLQIQGHS
-786 EWPDVSDSALLASL
+786 EWPDVSDAALLAGL
-800 EHWLMPYLGKVSRLS
+800 EDWLGPYLGRVSRLS
-815 HFANLDI
+815 HFASLDL
-822 SSYLH
+822 SSIVH
-827 NLLPWP
+827 NMLKWP
-833 LPQRLDELAPQHLK
+833 LPQRLDELAPHHIK
-847 VPSGSSVRLDYSEHP
+847 VPSGSSVRLDYSEQP

-927 HYWPDDPLVAE
+927 LFHKLDPWVESLNNKKID
-938 ATARIKPRK
+938 R

>member
-1 MNSLPIDDVLPAL
+1 MISLPIDEVLPAL
-14 RDALANRHEAVLE
+14 RCALAERHEAVLE

-45 PWLAGQTILMLEP
+45 PWLAGQTIVMLEP

-88 DSKVGPNTRIE
+88 DSKIGPNTRIE

-108 RLQDDPALDGVG
+108 RLQQDPALEGVG
-120 LLIFDEYHE
+120 LLIFDEFHE

-140 SLNGRDL
+140 SLNGREL

-163 EGERLAGLLDD
+163 EGERLASVLDD
-174 APILRSEG
+174 APVLRSEG
-182 RMFPVQ
+182 RMYPVA

-193 PYQVGE
+193 PFVPGE
-199 FIEPRLVQTILD
+199 FVEPRVVNTVLEAIN
-211 ALQDETGSVLVFL
+211 DETGSVLVFL

-240 LGDRSD
+240 LGSRTDI
-246 VLLCP
+246 LLCP
-251 LHGELDLNAQRA
+251 LHGELELSAQRA
-263 AIDPAP
+263 AIEPAP
-269 AGKRKVVLATNIAET
+269 KGLRKVVLATNIAET
-284 SLTING
+284 SLTIDG

-305 DPGSGM
+305 DPGSAM

-344 EDQHEGLAA
+344 EDQHAQLAA
-353 YGSAEILAADL
+353 YGSAEILQADL

-376 TPAQLVWLDVPPT
+376 TPNELIWLDPPP
-389 AAYAQAQD
+389 AASYAQAQQ
-397 LLQRLGALNDD
+397 LLERLGALRKQVDGGW
-408 KLTAHGQKMAELPAH
+408 KLTAHGEAMAQLPAH
-423 PRIAHLLLRGQD
+423 PRIAHLLLRGHD
-435 LGLAVTACDV
+435 VGLTEMACDV
-445 AALLGERDILRGGG
+445 AALLGERDIVRGAG
-459 ADLHSRLALLSGEE
+459 ADVHSRLALLSGDT
-473 RARGSQGGVQRA
+473 RAARGGQGGVQRA

-493 GYLRGRATQPV
+493 SSLRGKPTQAV
-504 ADPEHPRWLGALN
+504 ADP
-517 DDKLTA
+517 D
-523 HGQKMAELP
+523 
-532 AHPRIAHLLLRG
+532 
-544 QDLGLAATACDVAAL
+544 
-559 LGERDILRGGGADL
+559 
-573 HSRLAL
+573 
-579 LSGEERARGTQGG
+579 
-592 VQRAKQLA
+592 
-600 RQYRGYLRGRA
+600 
-611 TQPVAD
+611 
-617 PEHPRWLGALL
+617 HPRWLGALL

-635 VAQQRRPGG
+635 IAQQRKPGG
-644 AEYRLANGRAAVFA
+644 AEYRLANGRAALFSEVDA
-658 EADSLMKQAWLVI
+658 LMKHPWLVI

-686 LAADFDPTLFDT
+686 LAAEFDPGLLDG
-698 VLAEQV
+698 VLSEQV
-704 RNVDQLDWDERE
+704 SVVDQLDWDERE

-737 SGLDEN
+737 TGLDEA
-743 ARSQALVNLVRR
+743 ARTQALINLVRR

-773 VRLLRELDTGKTS
+773 VALLRQLDLDAHGQS
-786 EWPDVSDSALLASL
+786 EWPDVTDAALLNGL
-800 EHWLMPYLGKVSRLS
+800 EQWLAPYLGRVSRLS
-815 HFANLDI
+815 HFASLDL
-822 SSYLH
+822 SSIVH

-833 LPQRLDELAPQHLK
+833 LPQRLEELAPHHIK
-847 VPSGSSVRLDYSEHP
+847 VPSGSSVRVDYSEHP

-938 ATARIKPRK
+938 TTARIKPRKPASS

>member
-1 MNSLPIDDVLPAL
+1 MISLPIDEVLPAL
-14 RDALANRHEAVLE
+14 RQALRERHEAVLE

-45 PWLAGQTILMLEP
+45 PWLAGQRIVMLEP

-88 DSKVGPNTRIE
+88 DSKVGPTTRIE

-108 RLQDDPALDGVG
+108 RLQEDPALEGVG
-120 LLIFDEYHE
+120 LLIFDEFHE

-140 SLNGRDL
+140 SLNGREL

-163 EGERLAGLLDD
+163 EGERLASLLDD
-174 APILRSEG
+174 APVLRSEG
-182 RMFPVQ
+182 RMYPVA

-193 PYQVGE
+193 PFVPGE
-199 FIEPRLVQTILD
+199 FIEPRVVQTVLD
-211 ALQDETGSVLVFL
+211 AIHDETGSVLVFL

-229 IRRVNQQLADA
+229 IRRVTQQLADA
-240 LGDRSD
+240 LGQRSD
-246 VLLCP
+246 IALCP
-251 LHGELDLNAQRA
+251 LHGELDLAAQRA
-263 AIDPAP
+263 AIEPAP
-269 AGKRKVVLATNIAET
+269 SGTRKVVLATNIAET
-284 SLTING
+284 SLTIDG

-344 EDQHEGLAA
+344 EDQHAQLAA
-353 YGSAEILAADL
+353 YGSAEILQADL

-376 TPAQLVWLDVPPT
+376 TPEQLTWLDVPP
-389 AAYAQAQD
+389 AASYAQAQQ
-397 LLQRLGALNDD
+397 LLERLGALGGP
-408 KLTAHGQKMAELPAH
+408 KLTAHGEAMAQLPAH
-423 PRIAHLLLRGQD
+423 PRIAHLLLRGHD
-435 LGLAVTACDV
+435 LGLAAMACDV
-445 AALLGERDILRGGG
+445 AALLGERDILRGAG
-459 ADLHSRLALLSGEE
+459 ADVHSRLALLSGEN
-473 RARGSQGGVQRA
+473 RAARGGQGGVQRA
-485 KQLARQYR
+485 RQLARQYQ
-493 GYLRGRATQPV
+493 GYLRGKPAQPV
-504 ADPEHPRWLGALN
+504 ADT
-517 DDKLTA
+517 D
-523 HGQKMAELP
+523 
-532 AHPRIAHLLLRG
+532 
-544 QDLGLAATACDVAAL
+544 
-559 LGERDILRGGGADL
+559 
-573 HSRLAL
+573 HS
-579 LSGEERARGTQGG
+579 
-592 VQRAKQLA
+592 
-600 RQYRGYLRGRA
+600 
-611 TQPVAD
+611 
-617 PEHPRWLGALL
+617 RWLGALL

-635 VAQQRRPGG
+635 IAQQRKPGG
-644 AEYRLANGRAAVFA
+644 AEYRLANGRAALFSEV
-658 EADSLMKQAWLVI
+658 DGLMKQPWLVV

-686 LAADFDPTLFDT
+686 LAAEFDPALLDG
-698 VLAEQV
+698 VLSEQV
-704 RNVDQLDWDERE
+704 SVVNQLDWDERE

-737 SGLDEN
+737 TGLDE
-743 ARSQALVNLVRR
+743 ASRTQALVNLVRR

-773 VRLLRELDTGKTS
+773 VALLRQLYVSNQGQS
-786 EWPDVSDSALLASL
+786 EWPDVSDAALLAGL
-800 EHWLMPYLGKVSRLS
+800 EDWLGPYLGRVSRLS
-815 HFANLDI
+815 HFANLDL
-822 SSYLH
+822 SSIVH
-827 NLLPWP
+827 NLLKWP
-833 LPQRLDELAPQHLK
+833 LPQRLDELAPQHIK
-847 VPSGSSVRLDYSEHP
+847 VPSGTSVRLDYSEHP

-938 ATARIKPRK
+938 ATARAKPRKS

>member
-1 MNSLPIDDVLPAL
+1 MISLPIDEVLPAL
-14 RDALANRHEAVLE
+14 RHALTQRHEAVLE

-45 PWLAGQTILMLEP
+45 PWLAGQKIVMLEP

-88 DSKVGPNTRIE
+88 DSKVGPTTRIE

-108 RLQDDPALDGVG
+108 RLQQDPALEGVG
-120 LLIFDEYHE
+120 LLIFDEFHE

-140 SLNGRDL
+140 SLNGREL

-163 EGERLAGLLDD
+163 EGERLASVLDD

-182 RMFPVQ
+182 RMYPVA

-193 PYQVGE
+193 PFVPGE
-199 FIEPRLVQTILD
+199 FIEPRVVQTVLD
-211 ALQDETGSVLVFL
+211 ALNDETGSLLVFL

-229 IRRVNQQLADA
+229 IRRVHQQLAQA
-240 LGDRSD
+240 LESQSD
-246 VLLCP
+246 ILLCP
-251 LHGELDLNAQRA
+251 LHGELELAAQRA
-263 AIDPAP
+263 AIEPAP
-269 AGKRKVVLATNIAET
+269 SGLRKVVLATNIAET
-284 SLTING
+284 SLTIDG

-344 EDQHEGLAA
+344 EDQHAQLAA
-353 YGSAEILAADL
+353 YGTAEMMQADL
-364 AGLALQLARWGV
+364 AGLALQVARWGV
-376 TPAQLVWLDVPPT
+376 SAQELVWLDAPP
-389 AAYAQAQD
+389 AASYAQALQ
-397 LLQRLGALNDD
+397 LLERLGAMNPASPQGGT
-408 KLTAHGQKMAELPAH
+408 LTAHGEAMAELPAH
-423 PRIAHLLLRGQD
+423 PRIAHLLLRGQEW
-435 LGLAVTACDV
+435 GLADMACHV
-445 AALLGERDILRGGG
+445 AALLGERDILRGAG
-459 ADLHSRLALLSGEE
+459 ADVHSRLALLDGEA
-473 RARGSQGGVQRA
+473 RAARGGQGGVQRA
-485 KQLARQYR
+485 RQLARQYR
-493 GYLRGRATQPV
+493 AQLRG
-504 ADPEHPRWLGALN
+504 
-517 DDKLTA
+517 K
-523 HGQKMAELP
+523 P
-532 AHPRIAHLLLRG
+532 AR
-544 QDLGLAATACDVAAL
+544 
-559 LGERDILRGGGADL
+559 
-573 HSRLAL
+573 
-579 LSGEERARGTQGG
+579 
-592 VQRAKQLA
+592 
-600 RQYRGYLRGRA
+600 
-611 TQPVAD
+611 PVAD

-635 VAQQRRPGG
+635 IAQQRKPGG
-644 AEYRLANGRAAVFA
+644 AEYRLANGRAALFSEVDA
-658 EADSLMKQAWLVI
+658 LMKQPWLVI

-686 LAADFDPTLFDT
+686 LAAEFDPALLDD
-698 VLAEQV
+698 VLSEQV
-704 RNVDQLDWDERE
+704 SVIDQLDWDERE

-737 SGLDEN
+737 TGLDET
-743 ARSQALVNLVRR
+743 ARTQALVNLVRR

-773 VRLLRELDTGKTS
+773 VGLLRQLDLEAQGQS
-786 EWPDVSDSALLASL
+786 DWPDVSDAALLASL
-800 EHWLMPYLGKVSRLS
+800 EDWLAPYLTRVSRLS
-815 HFANLDI
+815 HFASLDV
-822 SSYLH
+822 SSIVH
-827 NLLPWP
+827 NRLPWP
-833 LPQRLDELAPQHLK
+833 LPQRLEEQAPHHIK

-938 ATARIKPRK
+938 ATARIKPRKT

>member
-1 MNSLPIDDVLPAL
+1 MISLPIDEVLPAL
-14 RDALANRHEAVLE
+14 REALTTRHEAVLE

-108 RLQDDPALDGVG
+108 RLQEDPALEGVG

-140 SLNGRDL
+140 SLNGREL

-163 EGERLAGLLDD
+163 EGERLASLLND

-182 RMFPVQ
+182 RMYPVA

-193 PYQVGE
+193 PFQPGE
-199 FIEPRLVQTILD
+199 FIEPRLVQTVLE
-211 ALQDETGSVLVFL
+211 ALNDETGSLLVFL

-229 IRRVNQQLADA
+229 IRRVHQQLADA
-240 LGDRSD
+240 LGERST

-251 LHGELDLNAQRA
+251 LHGELDLAAQRA

-269 AGKRKVVLATNIAET
+269 AGQRKVVLATNIAET
-284 SLTING
+284 SLTIDG

-344 EDQHEGLAA
+344 QDQHEQLAA
-353 YGSAEILAADL
+353 YASAEILSADL
-364 AGLALQLARWGV
+364 AGLALQLGRWGV
-376 TPAQLVWLDVPPT
+376 TPGQLVWLDVPPA

-397 LLQRLGALNDD
+397 LLERLGALQGSSPQDWQ
-408 KLTAHGQKMAELPAH
+408 LTRHGQAMAELPAH
-423 PRIAHLLLRGQD
+423 PRIAHLLLRGQA
-435 LGLAVTACDV
+435 LGLANMACDV
-445 AALLGERDILRGGG
+445 AALLGERDILRGAG
-459 ADLHSRLALLSGEE
+459 ADLHSRLVLLSGEE
-473 RARGSQGGVQRA
+473 RAARGAQGGVQRA
-485 KQLARQYR
+485 RQLARQYR
-493 GYLRGRATQPV
+493 GYLRGKPEQPV
-504 ADPEHPRWLGALN
+504 PDP
-517 DDKLTA
+517 
-523 HGQKMAELP
+523 Q
-532 AHPRIAHLLLRG
+532 
-544 QDLGLAATACDVAAL
+544 
-559 LGERDILRGGGADL
+559 
-573 HSRLAL
+573 
-579 LSGEERARGTQGG
+579 
-592 VQRAKQLA
+592 
-600 RQYRGYLRGRA
+600 
-611 TQPVAD
+611 
-617 PEHPRWLGALL
+617 HPRWLGALL

-635 VAQQRRPGG
+635 VAQQRRAGG
-644 AEYRLANGRAAVFA
+644 AEYRLANGRAALFA
-658 EADSLMKQAWLVI
+658 EADSLMKQGWLVI

-686 LAADFDPTLFDT
+686 LAADFDPALFDS

-704 RNVDQLDWDERE
+704 RCVDQLDWDERE

-737 SGLDEN
+737 TGLDEA

-755 KGLELLPWTPEL
+755 KGLELLPWPPEL

-773 VRLLRELDTGKTS
+773 VALLRQLDLDQQGDS
-786 EWPDVSDSALLASL
+786 SWPDVSDGALLKGL
-800 EHWLMPYLGKVSRLS
+800 EHWLMPYLGRVSRLS
-815 HFANLDI
+815 HFANLDL
-822 SSYLH
+822 SSIVH

-833 LPQRLDELAPQHLK
+833 LPQRLDELAPHHLS
-847 VPSGSSVRLDYSEHP
+847 VPSGSSIRLDYSEQP

-876 DTPRIAGGRQ
+876 ETPRIAGGRQ

-938 ATARIKPRK
+938 ATARAKPRKS

>member
-1 MNSLPIDDVLPAL
+1 MISLPIDTVLPAL
-14 RDALANRHEAVLE
+14 RQALENRDEAVLE

-36 RVPLALLNE
+36 RVPLALLDA
-45 PWLAGQTILMLEP
+45 PWLAGQTIVMLEP

-88 DSKVGPNTRIE
+88 DSKVGPKTRIE

-108 RLQDDPALDGVG
+108 RLQADPALDGVG
-120 LLIFDEYHE
+120 LLIFDEFHE

-140 SLNGRDL
+140 SLNGREL
-147 FRDEQPL
+147 LRDEPPL

-163 EGERLAGLLDD
+163 EGERLSRLLDD
-174 APILRSEG
+174 APVVSSEG
-182 RMFPVQ
+182 RMYPVDI
-188 MRWGR
+188 RWGR
-193 PYQVGE
+193 PFQPGE
-199 FIEPRLVQTILD
+199 FIEPRVVDCVLH
-211 ALQDETGSVLVFL
+211 ALADQTGSVLVFL

-229 IRRVNQQLADA
+229 IRRVHQSLQDM
-240 LGDRSD
+240 LGERSD
-246 VLLCP
+246 ILLCP

-284 SLTING
+284 SLTIDG
-290 VRVVI
+290 VRVVV

-344 EDQHEGLAA
+344 EAQHDQLAA
-353 YGSAEILAADL
+353 HGSAEILQADL

-376 TPAQLVWLDVPPT
+376 TPDQLRWLDQPP
-389 AAYAQAQD
+389 AAAFSQAQD
-397 LLQRLGALNDD
+397 LLARLSAFKAGSRDNLSE
-408 KLTAHGQKMAELPAH
+408 HGQA
-423 PRIAHLLLRGQD
+423 
-435 LGLAVTACDV
+435 
-445 AALLGERDILRGGG
+445 
-459 ADLHSRLALLSGEE
+459 
-473 RARGSQGGVQRA
+473 
-485 KQLARQYR
+485 
-493 GYLRGRATQPV
+493 
-504 ADPEHPRWLGALN
+504 
-517 DDKLTA
+517 
-523 HGQKMAELP
+523 MAELP

-544 QDLGLAATACDVAAL
+544 QDLGLAAMACDVAAL
-559 LGERDILRGGGADL
+559 LGERDIQRGGGADL

-579 LSGEERARGTQGG
+579 ISGESKAARGGQGG
-592 VQRAKQLA
+592 VQRARQLA
-600 RQYRGYLRGRA
+600 RQYRGLLRGKA
-611 TQPVAD
+611 GAGVAD
-617 PEHPRWLGALL
+617 PDHPRWLGALL

-635 VAQQRRPGG
+635 VAQQRREGG
-644 AEYRLANGRAAVFA
+644 AEYRLANGRAALFA
-658 EADSLMKQAWLVI
+658 EVDALMKCPWLVV

-686 LAADFDPTLFDT
+686 LAAEFDPALLDD

-704 RNVDQLDWDERE
+704 ERIDILDWDDRE
-716 GVLRAERQRK
+716 QVLRAERQIK

-737 SGLDEN
+737 PGLDDD
-743 ARSQALVNLVRR
+743 ARARALLGLVRR
-755 KGLELLPWTPEL
+755 KGLNLLTWTPEL

-773 VRLLRELDTGKTS
+773 VALLRQLDLDKTGQS
-786 EWPDVSDSALLASL
+786 EWPDLSDEALLVNL
-800 EHWLMPYLGKVSRLS
+800 EGWLQPYLGKVSRLS
-815 HFANLDI
+815 HFTALDL
-822 SSYLH
+822 SSMLR
-827 NLLPWP
+827 NQLPWP
-833 LPQRLDELAPQHLK
+833 LPQRLDEWAPAHLA
-847 VPSGSSVRLDYSEHP
+847 VPSGSHIRLDYSENP

-876 DTPRIAGGRQ
+876 DTPRIAQGRQ
-886 VVKLHLLSPA
+886 QVKLHLLSPA

-907 NFWRST
+907 NFWRTT

-938 ATARIKPRK
+938 ATARAKPRGT

>member
-1 MNSLPIDDVLPAL
+1 MISLPIDAVLPAL
-14 RDALANRHEAVLE
+14 REALENRDEAVLE

-108 RLQDDPALDGVG
+108 RLHADPALDGVG
-120 LLIFDEYHE
+120 LLIFDEFHE

-140 SLNGRDL
+140 SLNGREL
-147 FRDEQPL
+147 LRDDPAL

-163 EGERLAGLLDD
+163 EGERLSRLLGD
-174 APILRSEG
+174 APVVSSEG
-182 RMFPVQ
+182 RMHPVDI
-188 MRWGR
+188 RWGR
-193 PYQVGE
+193 PFQPGE
-199 FIEPRLVQTILD
+199 FIEPRVVDNVLL
-211 ALQDETGSVLVFL
+211 ALAEQPGSVLVFL

-229 IRRVNQQLADA
+229 IRRVHQSLQEA
-240 LGDRSD
+240 LGERPD

-263 AIDPAP
+263 AIDPP
-269 AGKRKVVLATNIAET
+269 AKGLRKVVLATNIAET
-284 SLTING
+284 SLTIDG

-344 EDQHEGLAA
+344 EAQHDQLAA
-353 YGSAEILAADL
+353 YGSAEILQADL

-376 TPAQLVWLDVPPT
+376 TPDQLCWLDQPP
-389 AAYAQAQD
+389 AAAFSQAQD
-397 LLQRLGALNDD
+397 LLARLGAFKPGSRDNLSD
-408 KLTAHGQKMAELPAH
+408 HGQAMAELPAH

-435 LGLAVTACDV
+435 LGLATMACDV
-445 AALLGERDILRGGG
+445 AALLGERDIQRGGG
-459 ADLHSRLALLSGEE
+459 ADLHSRLALVSGESK
-473 RARGSQGGVQRA
+473 ASRGGQGGVQRA
-485 KQLARQYR
+485 RQLARQYR
-493 GYLRGRATQPV
+493 GLLRGKAVAAV
-504 ADPEHPRWLGALN
+504 ADP
-517 DDKLTA
+517 D
-523 HGQKMAELP
+523 
-532 AHPRIAHLLLRG
+532 
-544 QDLGLAATACDVAAL
+544 
-559 LGERDILRGGGADL
+559 
-573 HSRLAL
+573 
-579 LSGEERARGTQGG
+579 
-592 VQRAKQLA
+592 
-600 RQYRGYLRGRA
+600 
-611 TQPVAD
+611 
-617 PEHPRWLGALL
+617 HPRWLGALL

-635 VAQQRRPGG
+635 VAQQRREGG
-644 AEYRLANGRAAVFA
+644 AEYRLANGRAALFA
-658 EADSLMKQAWLVI
+658 EVDALMKCPWLVI

-686 LAADFDPTLFDT
+686 LAAEFDPALLDD

-704 RNVDQLDWDERE
+704 ERVDILDWDERE
-716 GVLRAERQRK
+716 QVLRAERQTK
-726 VGELVLSREPL
+726 VGELVLGREPL
-737 SGLDEN
+737 PGLDDE
-743 ARSQALVNLVRR
+743 ARAKALLGLVRR
-755 KGLELLPWTPEL
+755 KGLNLLNWTPEL

-773 VRLLRELDTGKTS
+773 VALLRQLDLDKEGQS
-786 EWPDVSDSALLASL
+786 EWPDLSDEALLANM
-800 EHWLMPYLGKVSRLS
+800 EDWLQPYLGKVSRLS
-815 HFANLDI
+815 HFAALDL
-822 SSYLH
+822 SSIMR

-833 LPQRLDELAPQHLK
+833 LPQRLDEWAPAHLA
-847 VPSGSSVRLDYSEHP
+847 VPSGSNIRLDYSESP

-876 DTPRIAGGRQ
+876 DTPRIAQGRQ
-886 VVKLHLLSPA
+886 QVKLHLLSPA

-907 NFWRST
+907 NFWRTT

-938 ATARIKPRK
+938 ATARAKPRGT

>member
-1 MNSLPIDDVLPAL
+1 MISLPIDEVLPAL
-14 RDALANRHEAVLE
+14 REALATRHEAVLE

-45 PWLAGQTILMLEP
+45 AWLAGQTILMLEP

-88 DSKVGPNTRIE
+88 DSKVGPDTRIE

-108 RLQDDPALDGVG
+108 RLQDDPALEGVG
-120 LLIFDEYHE
+120 LLIFDEFHE

-140 SLNGRDL
+140 SLNGREL
-147 FRDEQPL
+147 FRAEQPL

-163 EGERLAGLLDD
+163 EGERLSGLLDD

-182 RMFPVQ
+182 RMYPVT

-193 PYQVGE
+193 PFQPGE
-199 FIEPRLVQTILD
+199 YIDQRVTQTVLE
-211 ALQDETGSVLVFL
+211 ALHDETGSLLVFL

-229 IRRVNQQLADA
+229 IRRVHQQLSDA
-240 LGDRSD
+240 IGERND

-269 AGKRKVVLATNIAET
+269 AGQRKVVLATNIAET

-311 TRLDTQRISRAS
+311 TRLDTQRISKAS

-344 EDQHEGLAA
+344 QDQHEQLAA
-353 YGSAEILAADL
+353 YSSAEILSADL
-364 AGLALQLARWGV
+364 ASLALQLGRWGV
-376 TPAQLVWLDVPPT
+376 TPGELVWLDVPPA

-397 LLQRLGALNDD
+397 LLQRLGALEGEA
-408 KLTAHGQKMAELPAH
+408 LTSHGQAMAELPAH
-423 PRIAHLLLRGQD
+423 PRIAHLLLRGQA
-435 LGLAVTACDV
+435 LGLAHMACDV
-445 AALLGERDILRGGG
+445 AALLGERDILRGAG
-459 ADLHSRLALLSGEE
+459 ADLHSRLVLLSGEE
-473 RARGSQGGVQRA
+473 RAARGAQGGVQRA
-485 KQLARQYR
+485 RQLARQYR
-493 GYLRGRATQPV
+493 GYLRGKANEPV
-504 ADPEHPRWLGALN
+504 SDP
-517 DDKLTA
+517 D
-523 HGQKMAELP
+523 
-532 AHPRIAHLLLRG
+532 
-544 QDLGLAATACDVAAL
+544 
-559 LGERDILRGGGADL
+559 
-573 HSRLAL
+573 
-579 LSGEERARGTQGG
+579 
-592 VQRAKQLA
+592 
-600 RQYRGYLRGRA
+600 
-611 TQPVAD
+611 
-617 PEHPRWLGALL
+617 HPRWLGALL

-635 VAQQRRPGG
+635 VAQQRRAGG
-644 AEYRLANGRAAVFA
+644 AEYRLANGRAALFA
-658 EADSLMKQAWLVI
+658 EADSLMKEPWIVI

-686 LAADFDPTLFDT
+686 LAADFDPALFDS

-704 RNVDQLDWDERE
+704 RCVDQLDWDERE

-726 VGELVLSREPL
+726 VGELILSREPL
-737 SGLDEN
+737 TGLDEA

-773 VRLLRELDTGKTS
+773 VALLRQLDLNAQAES
-786 EWPDVSDSALLASL
+786 QWPDVSDATLLNTL

-815 HFANLDI
+815 HFANLDL
-822 SSYLH
+822 SSIVR

-833 LPQRLDELAPQHLK
+833 LPQKLDELAPHHLS
-847 VPSGSSVRLDYSEHP
+847 VPSGSSIRLDYGEQP

-876 DTPRIAGGRQ
+876 ETPRIAGGRQ